1 MRSCGKCTLNM
12 PATINSYRLS
22 PRARDDLEGIW
33 LYTFKNWSVQQADS
47 YHADS
52 VDAFERLAKNPRIG
66 SRVDHLRRGYLRYTL
81 GSHFIFD
88 RQKSS
93 DMIEIIHILHQ
104 RMDFAR
110 YL

>member
-1 MRSCGKCTLNM
+1 M

-33 LYTFKNWSVQQADS
+33 LYTFENWSVQQAAS

-52 VDAFERLAKNPRIG
+52 VDAFERLAKTPRIG
-66 SRVDHLRRGYLRYTL
+66 RRVDHLRRGYLWYPL

-88 RQKSS
+88 RQTSS

-104 RMDFAR
+104 LMDFAR
-110 YL
+110 HL